1 MRMFLGIILGIVL
14 TVGTAFIVDGLRPA
28 PGPDGVEVR
37 PMVNWDVVQ
46 ERCKSFSTAVQDGWN
61 RLTGHAA

>member
-1 MRMFLGIILGIVL
+1 MRLSFGIILGILL
-14 TVGTAFIVDGLRPA
+14 TIGGAYVIDAVRPA
-28 PGPDGVEVR
+28 GTDIK

-46 ERCKSFSTAVQDGWN
+46 EKCRGFASSVQDGWN